1 MAEKPIDW
9 SLYRSF
15 LAVMREGSL
24 SGAAR
29 ALGMTQPS
37 IGRHIHALETV
48 LDVRLFTR
56 AQDGLRPTPTALELL
71 PAAQSMAAAVQQ
83 AERVVAG
90 AEKEERGVVR
100 LAASLI
106 VGIEVLPALLAAY
119 RERHP
124 LITIELA
131 VSNRMENLLRREAD
145 IAVRM
150 VRPTQKALY
159 AKSLGK
165 VAIGFY
171 AHQSYVRSRGLPNSL
186 AELSQHDLIGYDQD
200 VVMQQLV
207 RQFGLDLPRGDL
219 SFRADNDLAQLAAL
233 RAGLGIGGCQTGIA
247 RRDPALVPVLADQLR
262 LRLDMWLVTHPDL
275 RSNRRVMGLFKFLAG
290 ELAQYAQSSG
300 EQF

>member
-1 MAEKPIDW
+1 
-9 SLYRSF
+9 
-15 LAVMREGSL
+15 
-24 SGAAR
+24 
-29 ALGMTQPS
+29 
-37 IGRHIHALETV
+37 
-48 LDVRLFTR
+48 
-56 AQDGLRPTPTALELL
+56 
-71 PAAQSMAAAVQQ
+71 
-83 AERVVAG
+83 VAG

-290 ELAQYAQSSG
+290 ELAQYAQSSSR
-300 EQF
+300 QF